1 MNCFLVDM
9 SVKVHYRWQQTQS
22 TEWRANNSSTCLYF
36 YWEWWRTYGCPFCLP
51 SRITLVNGTPTYML
65 TFRPFIRENGQVP
78 GPNLIVWKNQTII
91 TVSSQLQIQT
101 VSIHWHAA
109 VQYALYGWNPPCS
122 QASHHQGL
130 YFTKP
135 VSQHKQ
141 MHLLMFLCHEVV
153 HKHITRNNLDELGL
167 PKRLVELYVSENPL
181 IDKQLFPL
189 YEWKIWSLIG
199 LVKELD
205 QAISQHS
212 IAKRKTAHHLAVGE
226 SVSLDGNPNR
236 LWHICFLEL

>member
-1 MNCFLVDM
+1 
-9 SVKVHYRWQQTQS
+9 
-22 TEWRANNSSTCLYF
+22 
-36 YWEWWRTYGCPFCLP
+36 
-51 SRITLVNGTPTYML
+51 ML

-153 HKHITRNNLDELGL
+153 HKHITRDNLDELGL

-189 YEWKIWSLIG
+189 YEAEDM
-199 LVKELD
+199 ELD
-205 QAISQHS
+205 RASEG
-212 IAKRKTAHHLAVGE
+212 A
-226 SVSLDGNPNR
+226 
-236 LWHICFLEL
+236 